1 MLSLPRPVSHCGVK
15 TVTTDAE
22 IAADGSVKIVTP
34 LPAWVKPGRAR
45 VLLVVEED
53 SPEARAQS
61 PRPRL
66 TATPEMIARRKA
78 ALAAVRKLNPYRE
91 ITDPVAW
98 QQEIRKDR
106 PLPFRD

>member
-1 MLSLPRPVSHCGVK
+1 MLSHPRPVNHSGVK

-45 VLLVVEED
+45 VLVAVED
-53 SPEARAQS
+53 SPESQAQS

-78 ALAAVRKLNPYRE
+78 ALAEVRKLNPYRD
-91 ITDPVAW
+91 ITEPAAW
-98 QQEIRKDR
+98 QKEIRKDR